1 MFSQVKFE
9 YIIEI
14 LRDVYQEIKLEN
26 VKCLNFANI
35 LKKLTREDT
44 NPLYKGFNLD
54 QFSLNFQCI
63 KWAATASNLV
73 LYNDPFVAKH
83 KNNYKLLRTIHYL
96 EKKRNL
102 PKLNLINDNYDDWRS
117 EITRWFNKNVTDEYS
132 NKSKQL
138 FLYGENYTEFQEFIK
153 KMMGNYT
160 VDLKKG

>member
-1 MFSQVKFE
+1 MQE
-9 YIIEI
+9 
-14 LRDVYQEIKLEN
+14 VYQEFKLEN
-26 VKCLNFANI
+26 MKCSHFDNI

-44 NPLYKGFNLD
+44 NSLYKGFNLD

-102 PKLNLINDNYDDWRS
+102 PKLNLINDNYDDWRG
-117 EITRWFNKNVTDEYS
+117 EITKLIN
-132 NKSKQL
+132 Q
-138 FLYGENYTEFQEFIK
+138 
-153 KMMGNYT
+153 
-160 VDLKKG
+160 

>member
-1 MFSQVKFE
+1 MQE
-9 YIIEI
+9 
-14 LRDVYQEIKLEN
+14 VYQEFKLEN

-73 LYNDPFVAKH
+73 LFNDPFVAKH

-117 EITRWFNKNVTDEYS
+117 EITKWYNKSVTDGYS

-138 FLYGENYTEFQEFIK
+138 FLYGEHYTEFQEFIK

-160 VDLKKG
+160 VDFKKG

>member
-1 MFSQVKFE
+1 M
-9 YIIEI
+9 
-14 LRDVYQEIKLEN
+14 
-26 VKCLNFANI
+26 KCSHFDNI

-63 KWAATASNLV
+63 KWAATTSNLV

-102 PKLNLINDNYDDWRS
+102 PKLNLINDNYDDWRCD
-117 EITRWFNKNVTDEYS
+117 ITKWYNKSVTDGYS
-132 NKSKQL
+132 NNSKQL
-138 FLYGENYTEFQEFIK
+138 FLYGEHYTEFQEFIK

-160 VDLKKG
+160 VDFKKG